1 MASKL
6 TVAGIGIAIIGILL
20 FSLFNVMWVVVP
32 PFGGRTADET
42 TTVTIFGGTD
52 DGEAFVG
59 RVPTSPLM
67 LNLKVIFIFS
77 ADDAYSCDFSLF
89 LVNDNYPRPGAT
101 LDGTFRS
108 YDKLEGTAQKQISL
122 SFFDPMSINQA
133 FDLYIRINNRG
144 SSTIRILT
152 RRIVVVQFLGVL
164 TPVLLALI
172 GAIVAV
178 VGLRK
183 GAAPKPKRRKAA
195 PAGGWEPTLQW
206 GGGSGSGQ
214 SSKKKKR
221 PKMAISSTTAKPKQ
235 KRTVVKKAV
244 PKGGTQAICKFCGK
258 SVPQN
263 AFFCPHCYGKLR

>member
-1 MASKL
+1 MVSKV
-6 TVAGIGIAIIGILL
+6 TIGGIGIAIIGILL
-20 FSLFNVMWVVVP
+20 FSLFNVMWIVVP
-32 PFGGRTADET
+32 PFGGRTADE
-42 TTVTIFGGTD
+42 VTPIAISGGTS

-59 RVPTSPLM
+59 RVPASPLM
-67 LNLKVIFIFS
+67 LNIKVYFIFS
-77 ADDAYSCDFSLF
+77 ADDAYSCDFQLY
-89 LVNDNYPRPGAT
+89 LKNDNYPHPGAA

-108 YDKLEGTAQKQISL
+108 YDKPEGTAQKQISL
-122 SFFDPMSINQA
+122 SFFDPFSINEA
-133 FDLYIRINNRG
+133 FDLYIRVNNRG

-164 TPVLLALI
+164 TPVLLALL

-178 VGLRK
+178 VGLRT

-206 GGGSGSGQ
+206 GGGSGTEQ
-214 SSKKKKR
+214 SSSAKKR
-221 PKMAISSTTAKPKQ
+221 PKMAISSTKGKPKQ

-244 PKGGTQAICKFCGK
+244 PKGGAQAGCKFCGK
-258 SVPQN
+258 QVPQN